1 MAKMSAAEIR
11 TDVLQNGVARILLEA
26 VMKLASL
33 TESRLFVLVESHE
46 GGRQFAGSR
55 HLTQAF
61 RQGGIAPHST
71 DTEVQIEL
79 ATVRHQTTLPA
90 NSAPSAPSNNSV
102 HAAGIRRPAPREAV
116 PGGGHG
122 VGGASAVKRLK
133 MADGSEQTVLDTQA
147 PAVASAGLHS
157 LHSPANVP
165 YPTHFVTNNK
175 ASDWS
180 SASLQ
185 TVQFEPVDEVT
196 FQHQQHQSPQHHQQ
210 QQQQQHHDGRSLIED
225 TSDSCIPEEL
235 RKTWQEHR
243 MALKERSPRQLAR
256 LERER
261 SSSNSCRK
269 RENMSDEER
278 EGLRRKQALQAR
290 ERRRNMSQALSLARR
305 DQDVEYEI
313 EERAR
318 LCGAR
323 YDPPVEG
330 ETLQEQRNRRANNR
344 RRVKFA
350 ENKLDA
356 VGLGNFEV
364 KPIDV
369 HEPSL

>member
-1 MAKMSAAEIR
+1 MAVAASEIR
-11 TDVLQNGVARILLEA
+11 ADVLQNGVARILLEA

-33 TESRLFVLVESHE
+33 TDSRLFVLVENHE

-90 NSAPSAPSNNSV
+90 TASSSSSST
-102 HAAGIRRPAPREAV
+102 AGIRRPAPREAAHA
-116 PGGGHG
+116 GNALG
-122 VGGASAVKRLK
+122 VKRLK
-133 MADGSEQTVLDTQA
+133 MADGSDHQAVLEHQVVVT
-147 PAVASAGLHS
+147 PATAAQGTTLHT
-157 LHSPANVP
+157 LHSPATATH
-165 YPTHFVTNNK
+165 YGQHFVTNNK

-180 SASLQ
+180 SANLQ
-185 TVQFEPVDEVT
+185 TVQFDSVDEVA
-196 FQHQQHQSPQHHQQ
+196 FQQQHQSPQPHHQQ
-210 QQQQQHHDGRSLIED
+210 HHPQQQAQHQHQQQRGLIDD

-235 RKTWQEHR
+235 KKTWQEHR
-243 MALKERSPRQLAR
+243 AALKERSPRQLAR

-261 SSSNSCRK
+261 RK
-269 RENMSDEER
+269 RENMSDAER
-278 EGLRRKQALQAR
+278 EMLRRKQALQAR

-313 EERAR
+313 EERAK

-356 VGLGNFEV
+356 VSLGNFEV

-369 HEPSL
+369 HESSL

>member
-1 MAKMSAAEIR
+1 MALATSEIR

-33 TESRLFVLVESHE
+33 TESRLFVLVENHE

-90 NSAPSAPSNNSV
+90 ASAASTASSSAPSAHSGV
-102 HAAGIRRPAPREAV
+102 RRPAPREAL
-116 PGGGHG
+116 PAHQAGGAGGG
-122 VGGASAVKRLK
+122 GGVKRLK
-133 MADGSEQTVLDTQA
+133 MTDGTEHQTVLEQQGGQQVGTP
-147 PAVASAGLHS
+147 PAAALHS
-157 LHSPANVP
+157 LHSPANSVLSSH
-165 YPTHFVTNNK
+165 YGQHFVPNNK

-180 SASLQ
+180 SANLQ
-185 TVQFEPVDEVT
+185 TVQFDEVA
-196 FQHQQHQSPQHHQQ
+196 FQPQHHQSPQ
-210 QQQQQHHDGRSLIED
+210 QQQQQHHEQRSLGDD
-225 TSDSCIPEEL
+225 TSDSCIPEEMK
-235 RKTWQEHR
+235 KTWQEHR
-243 MALKERSPRQLAR
+243 AALKERSPRQLAR

-261 SSSNSCRK
+261 RK
-269 RENMSDEER
+269 RENMSDAER
-278 EGLRRKQALQAR
+278 EMLRRKQALQAR

-323 YDPPVEG
+323 YDPPIEG

-369 HEPSL
+369 HESSL